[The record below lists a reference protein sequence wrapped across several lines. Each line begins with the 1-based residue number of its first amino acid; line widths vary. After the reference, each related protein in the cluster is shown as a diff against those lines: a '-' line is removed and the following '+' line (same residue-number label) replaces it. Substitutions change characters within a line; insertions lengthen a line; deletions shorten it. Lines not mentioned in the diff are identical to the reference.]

1 MSRRR
6 LGRSPRRSPRRSPSA
21 RTRSSRSLHSY
32 EHSRREREHR
42 HDYHNLLDVGT
53 GVWWMM
59 ETIAFNANTPER
71 FASFSYDVDIVARNF
86 VCQECKEHFQKF
98 REEKPLENF
107 MLKPSGEFDTLGAY
121 RWVWMAHNN
130 ANRITGKSSLPL
142 DQALEFQQKQAQGES
157 CTSCSVSSSSTSSSM
172 EEREEREKVRRER
185 ARRGERENT
194 FRVRFSNI
202 E

>member
-1 MSRRR
+1 MYRSQTKSPSDYRRR
-6 LGRSPRRSPRRSPSA
+6 SGRSPRRSPRG
-21 RTRSSRSLHSY
+21 SRSLH
-32 EHSRREREHR
+32 RRKERENR

-86 VCQECKEHFQKF
+86 VCQECKEHFQQF

-107 MLKPSGEFDTLGAY
+107 MLKPNGEFDALGAY

-130 ANRITGKSSLPL
+130 ANRITGKPSLPF

-157 CTSCSVSSSSTSSSM
+157 CTSCSVSSSL
-172 EEREEREKVRRER
+172 EEEKGRE
-185 ARRGERENT
+185 RGERRRREDT